1 MKIKHI
7 FTAIFAITVAIASMS
22 ARTPDE
28 VPNVHVANRTRY
40 VSDPD
45 NILDTKS
52 LTRLDSLLGDIWAR
66 TSAEPAV
73 VVVKDMSGWDID
85 NYATEIFDKWKIGK
99 KDKDNGVLM
108 VVSRDDR
115 KAVIRTGYGTE
126 GILTDARCGI
136 ILRDVMFPAF
146 REEDYAKGITDGVQV
161 LHAVMTDESSADE
174 LLSQYTNDAGG
185 DDDADE
191 FFKLFLGLSASAG
204 VGMLLLLLW
213 TFVATR
219 HKTRFERYRALERY
233 RTIYIILTFAS
244 IGFGL
249 PALLLLMLAQ
259 RYIREKRCNCPNCG
273 TPMNRLD
280 EETDNLYL
288 TPAQDTEEKIN
299 SVDYDVWL
307 CPNCGETDII
317 PYTNRTTKYSVCHN
331 CGSRAA
337 YLESDRIT
345 RRPTSR
351 TEGEGVKT
359 YNCLNCKHRTS
370 KRYKIPATASAT
382 PLIIPGGGGFG
393 RGGGGGFSGGS
404 FGGGM
409 TGGGG
414 ASGGW

>member
-1 MKIKHI
+1 MRIKSAFTLI
-7 FTAIFAITVAIASMS
+7 FIILAACVSIS

-28 VPNVHVANRTRY
+28 VPNVHVADRTRY

-45 NILDTKS
+45 NILDS
-52 LTRLDSLLGDIWAR
+52 QSVARIDSLLGDIWSK
-66 TSAEPAV
+66 TTAEPV
-73 VVVKDMSGWDID
+73 VVVVNDLSGEDIND
-85 NYATEIFDKWKIGK
+85 YATELFELWGIGK
-99 KDKDNGVLM
+99 KDMDNGVLM

-115 KAVIRTGYGTE
+115 KAVIRTGYGVE
-126 GILTDARCGI
+126 SILTDARCGI

-146 REEDYAKGITDGVQV
+146 RQGDYGKGISDGVNV
-161 LHAVMTDESSADE
+161 LHSVMTDSDSADQ
-174 LLSQYTNDAGG
+174 LLSKYANDADANGG
-185 DDDADE
+185 ED
-191 FFKLFLGLSASAG
+191 FFKYYLGIAAAVG
-204 VGMLLLLLW
+204 IGMLMILAW
-213 TFVATR
+213 TFVSTR
-219 HKTRFERYRALERY
+219 RKTRFERYRALEKY
-233 RTIYIILTFAS
+233 RVVYLVLVFAT

-259 RYIREKRCNCPNCG
+259 CYVREQKCKCPNCG
-273 TPMNRLD
+273 TTMNRLD

-288 TPAQDTEEKIN
+288 TPAQDTEERIN

-317 PYTNRTTKYSVCHN
+317 PYTNRTTKYSICTN

-345 RRPTSR
+345 RQPTSR
-351 TEGEGVKT
+351 QQGEGIKT
-359 YNCLNCKHRTS
+359 YNCLNCNHRTT

-382 PLIIPGGGGFG
+382 PVIISGGRGF
-393 RGGGGGFSGGS
+393 GGGGGFSGGS